1 MDDAVGW
8 LVALSF
14 VYFTY
19 RYLFGSSSSGSS
31 NGTSRRRYVVPP
43 ASIDTVANMFPNIP
57 RASIR
62 YELERTRNNVEATV
76 ERCLSQGRLP
86 EPPASFFADL
96 SSENGP
102 TTPQR
107 PNSNATRASPPTT
120 PSSPVSTS
128 ATPSPSLIQRLRLQD
143 RINSP
148 DSPSGASDEGKGKG
162 RAVDEDDA
170 ASLEKI
176 KIAPPVWETSAQAR
190 EKSLKE
196 RKERM
201 VLEARRKLLAKDQA
215 KKANAA

>member
-19 RYLFGSSSSGSS
+19 RYFFGQ
-31 NGTSRRRYVVPP
+31 RYVVPP

-96 SSENGP
+96 SSENPP

-107 PNSNATRASPPTT
+107 PTPPASRAPAPTT
-120 PSSPVSTS
+120 PSTQASTS

-143 RINSP
+143 KIEPPTS
-148 DSPSGASDEGKGKG
+148 SSAMSDQGKGKG
-162 RAVDEDDA
+162 KAVEEDDA
-170 ASLEKI
+170 TFLGGSAEKV

-215 KKANAA
+215 KKASAA